1 MRINSTLSVLATSL
15 ALCSTSSFA
24 QSARSFELGVQA
36 LVDKAGTT
44 DVYVTAKPLD
54 GLGTPS
60 VLKQVQMKSFDSAG
74 TLKWTKNASDVPATV
89 TANPAL
95 ATSKFSYTDMQ
106 RGQPVQSQVLIQTS
120 TTTKTEVYKEKIP
133 VLFRPDLVIDKLN
146 APATVKPGQ
155 PFSVDAIISEIKGDL
170 GAKNIKISLSDGNAE
185 IDSIEA
191 IQLEK
196 SGSTTA
202 VFKAK
207 LMQPGTYTL
216 TAQLSGAAPSEYDT
230 ANNAKTVTVKVEDPS
245 LPTNGFLYWY
255 SQDYTWVNKGVNTQ
269 YDQAWENTGHSRHVN
284 HHIWAR
290 TNDQVTLSFP
300 FKVDF
305 HLSFN
310 NATTTVASGTGVTV
324 PLQSNYEDPN
334 AQCGGVAG
342 YRARWGIAQPAP
354 QTFVYAE
361 TYEYCGKKWTTSYA
375 QYWNTNDVY
384 FSKSWYPSTGQVY
397 QSYSNTYSTGSSHYH
412 AGVNDVQGSLTVTD
426 ANGVKFGTTS
436 TVSVAPSL
444 YSLNYDSGQVTE
456 SWGWYH
462 YVRMGDY
469 RYGQSYYNT
478 AAQ

>member
-1 MRINSTLSVLATSL
+1 MRINSTLSVLATSV

-36 LVDKAGTT
+36 MIDKAGTT

-54 GLGTPS
+54 GLGAPS

-120 TTTKTEVYKEKIP
+120 TTTKTEVYKDKVP
-133 VLFRPDLVIDKLN
+133 VLFRPDLVIDKLT

-155 PFSVDAIISEIKGDL
+155 PFSVDAVISELQGDL
-170 GAKNIKISLSDGNAE
+170 GAKNIKISLSNGTTE

-191 IQLEK
+191 IQLAK
-196 SGSTTA
+196 GDNTTA
-202 VFKAK
+202 VFQAK

-230 ANNAKTVTVKVEDPS
+230 TNNTKSVTVKVEDPS
-245 LPTNGFLYWY
+245 LPSYGHLYWY
-255 SQDYTWVNKGVNTQ
+255 SHEYTWSHKGVNTQ
-269 YDQAWENTGHSRHVN
+269 YDQAWDNTNVYKHL
-284 HHIWAR
+284 HHYVWSQTD
-290 TNDQVTLSFP
+290 TNALNFP

-305 HLSFN
+305 HLGIN
-310 NATTTVASGTGVTV
+310 NATTVASGTGVTV
-324 PLQSNYEDPN
+324 PLQQSYSDPN
-334 AQCGGVAG
+334 YQCNGVVG
-342 YRARWGIAQPAP
+342 YRYDWGQVQTAP
-354 QTFVYAE
+354 QTWVWVQFWEV
-361 TYEYCGKKWTTSYA
+361 CGQKYTHAYA
-375 QYWNTNDVY
+375 QYWNTKDVY
-384 FSKSWYPSTGQVY
+384 FSKSWSPSTGQVQY
-397 QSYSNTYSTGSSHYH
+397 YNNGTNDTGGVHHHADVSS
-412 AGVNDVQGSLTVTD
+412 AQGSINVTD

-436 TVSVAPSL
+436 TLNVTPTL
-444 YSLNYDSGQVTE
+444 QSLNYDSGLITGP
-456 SWGWYH
+456 WGWWH
-462 YVRMGDY
+462 EIRTGDY
-469 RYGQSYYNT
+469 KFGQAYYNT